1 MKTTWKQT
9 YDRFLSTIWNIEAS
23 TAGRSYKASVKLLR
37 LLYVVAIEAT
47 QGQLALRAMSLVY
60 TTLLSLVPLLAL
72 SFSVLKAFGVH
83 NQIEPLLLNFLT
95 PLGQRGF
102 EITER
107 IIGFVENV
115 KVGVLG
121 SIGLALLMYTVISL
135 IQKVEAAFNYVWRIR
150 KPRSFVQ
157 KFSNYLSVVMVGPVL
172 VFSAIGIT
180 ASIMNASIVQSLIAI
195 EPFGTVVL
203 LVGKLIPYLLI
214 CSAFTFIYIFLPNTR
229 VKFTAALIGG
239 LIAGILWETT
249 GWLFASLIV
258 TSTKYTAIYSG
269 FAILIM
275 FMMWLY
281 LSWFILLLGAV
292 ISYHYQYP
300 HYSDI
305 KNDKFPLSNRLKER
319 FALIILYLIG
329 DSYYHK
335 KKLWTLEMITRRLRI
350 PLEPI
355 QAILDILEKKG
366 FILTTSSAPPAYI
379 PARDIEKIPLEEV
392 YTSVRSAEENAYIAS
407 QHIFSSPEID
417 KVIDQVETAI
427 SRELKQYS
435 LKTVITPEKP
445 KV

>member
-1 MKTTWKQT
+1 MNTTWKQIN
-9 YDRFLSTIWNIEAS
+9 DRFLNTIWNIEAS
-23 TAGRSYKASVKLLR
+23 SAGRSYKAVVKLLR

-121 SIGLALLMYTVISL
+121 SIGLALLMYTVVSL

-195 EPFGTVVL
+195 EPYGTVML

-239 LIAGILWETT
+239 LIAGTLWETT

-305 KNDKFPLSNRLKER
+305 KHDKFTLSNRLKER

-350 PLEPI
+350 PLDPI

-366 FILTTSSAPPAYI
+366 FILTTSSTPPAYI

-392 YTSVRSAEENAYIAS
+392 YTSVRSAEENTYIAS

-417 KVIDQVETAI
+417 KIIDQVETAI

-435 LKTVITPEKP
+435 LKNVITPEKP